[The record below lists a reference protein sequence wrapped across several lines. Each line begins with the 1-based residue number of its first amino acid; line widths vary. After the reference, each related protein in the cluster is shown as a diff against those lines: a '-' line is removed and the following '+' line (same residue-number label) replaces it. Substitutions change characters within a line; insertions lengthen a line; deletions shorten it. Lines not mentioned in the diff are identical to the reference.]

1 MEKEREPLTAESTCC
16 VKLIQM
22 TFGLSIL
29 VKDLKPHTLAQW
41 AEMERITTVEPSLH
55 TVLVTF
61 LIDETRQ
68 KQLQGG
74 RSLSCSRFSHGVRGG
89 TRQFPTPRQMMKQGS
104 GRNARLS
111 YNQQHPPR
119 LPSLLC
125 DPARTQVPEFP

>member
-61 LIDETRQ
+61 LIDETQQ

-74 RSLSCSRFSHGVRGG
+74 RSHSCSSFSRGVHGG
-89 TRQFPTPRQMMKQGS
+89 TRQFPTPRQMTKPGG

-111 YNQQHPPR
+111 YNQQHPPC

-125 DPARTQVPEFP
+125 DPDRTQVPEFP